1 MKNDDYDYLKASS
14 AQDCTGLIPAG
25 IQYEEELENYRKRFG
40 KRKKKE
46 LPKVVIDGKTYT
58 DVTSLIVDCGEA

>member
-1 MKNDDYDYLKASS
+1 MD
-14 AQDCTGLIPAG
+14 
-25 IQYEEELENYRKRFG
+25 QYKDIDEWSEEELENYRKRFG